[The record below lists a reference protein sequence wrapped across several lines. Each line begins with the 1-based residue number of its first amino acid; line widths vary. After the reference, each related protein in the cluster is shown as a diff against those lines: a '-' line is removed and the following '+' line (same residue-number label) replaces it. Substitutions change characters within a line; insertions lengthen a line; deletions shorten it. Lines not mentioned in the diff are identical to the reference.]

1 MSTKSISNSKKN
13 SVKRCVVLCRVS
25 TLQQSYD
32 EQVNIVTKAAI
43 ADGYNE
49 DEIVV
54 VKGKESAIKLAE
66 EERATLNE
74 MKDIISKNPTIES
87 IYVFAIDRLA
97 RRVSVILS
105 VKDYLMARNINL
117 TFLNPHR
124 LSTMRLND
132 NGKKVED
139 ELTSMMLMFLAYGA
153 EMEMKIKKARF
164 KAGKEHAK
172 KLGRFTGGSVKYG
185 YTLNEKKEIIVDEA
199 KTNIINTIF
208 DKYIE
213 GQGNEAIANYMNE
226 MGIACRK
233 SKTYTRSRVS
243 KFIEDEQYR
252 KIVGDE
258 KFEQAQAVRKANT
271 KSSGKERKMSLG
283 ERLIKCP
290 DCGRNYRLVGRNYVC
305 SGHKAEYLQSG
316 ISIDGKALYCDNAA
330 HINARWMDATLV
342 QTVSVWYAKD
352 VVEDDSARR
361 DKIEKELKEIPFKIM
376 AIEKQLEKI
385 SGKVDRILENYEEGE
400 FDRQTRD
407 KKMSAAKADEKELLD
422 KKEALETRR
431 RELESSR
438 EKIGVKQL
446 DYLNT
451 MVSVKDMTHSE
462 IYEIV
467 HALVERV
474 DVEVKDGVK
483 YWTIRKKN
491 SELSETFFSFGH
503 GCGTK
508 LYMGTN
514 IEYGIDVTNVEGYN
528 REFKAQQAEQ
538 QKRERGAARTVAP
551 LLYIIE
557 DKRARTLVWRHNIY
571 FRKVE

>member
-1 MSTKSISNSKKN
+1 MSTKNIKNSSENNSKAIIFA
-13 SVKRCVVLCRVS
+13 RVS
-25 TLQQSYD
+25 TESQDYT
-32 EQVNIVTKAAI
+32 EQVRRMTAVAI
-43 ADGYNE
+43 ADGYKKENLI
-49 DEIVV
+49 EISN
-54 VKGKESAIKLAE
+54 KESAIKRNE
-66 EERATLNE
+66 KEREGLNQLKE
-74 MKDIISKNPTIES
+74 AIAADPTINAV
-87 IYVFAIDRLA
+87 YVFEISRLG
-97 RRVSVILS
+97 RRMDVISSVVQWLTEQKIQLVCDTPNIRLFERDGSLS
-105 VKDYLMARNINL
+105 MAAQLLIYIMGVMAQQEMIIKKER
-117 TFLNPHR
+117 FA
-124 LSTMRLND
+124 
-132 NGKKVED
+132 NGK
-139 ELTSMMLMFLAYGA
+139 
-153 EMEMKIKKARF
+153 RR
-164 KAGKEHAK
+164 AK
-172 KLGRFTGGSVKYG
+172 QEGRFTGGSVKYG

-491 SELSETFFSFGH
+491 SEISETFFSFGH

-528 REFKAQQAEQ
+528 REFKA
-538 QKRERGAARTVAP
+538 
-551 LLYIIE
+551 
-557 DKRARTLVWRHNIY
+557 
-571 FRKVE
+571 